1 MEVKIYQGR
10 VAGEGLPINPPSLFG
25 LPVSLRSLAL
35 VLGKLKEA
43 SSALDQLHAKTL
55 WHMEISETFFHCNV
69 SRATLGIANSCLV
82 REAGPVQEARV
93 CGLGFFQ
100 SFIEVLSFSKQDP
113 SDTDHSNVNRI
124 YSKNFFFF
132 FQM

>member
-10 VAGEGLPINPPSLFG
+10 VAAEGLPINPPSLFG
-25 LPVSLRSLAL
+25 LPVSPRSLAL

-43 SSALDQLHAKTL
+43 SSALDQLHAKPL

-93 CGLGFFQ
+93 SLYVYVCYVGL
-100 SFIEVLSFSKQDP
+100 DRP
-113 SDTDHSNVNRI
+113 
-124 YSKNFFFF
+124 
-132 FQM
+132 